1 MPEITRVQ
9 TEADYE
15 AALARIDEL
24 IGSVPGS
31 EEDAELDRISDLV
44 IQYEDVHYP
53 MEKPEPAPA
62 LEFLLDQQMVSRE
75 RMVALAG
82 DGADLD
88 RDTGRRGAD
97 TAGLGGVAAGGT
109 GYRGGRPAG
118 NPSAEGARCGIRL
131 KRSGNHSSIG
141 RRQ

>member
-75 RMVALAG
+75 RMIALAG

-88 RDTGRRGAD
+88 AILDGEAPIPPGL
-97 TAGLGGVAAGGT
+97 AGLL
-109 GYRGGRPAG
+109 R
-118 NPSAEGARCGIRL
+118 EELGIVVEDL
-131 KRSGNHSSIG
+131 GQVG
-141 RRQ
+141 